1 MAGCPA
7 GHGCYGAGDDVRK
20 GPEAELNRRRKCQSF
35 FFDKIKLES
44 LTVYLPEGGVAST
57 GFDFPPPGTKKK

>member
-1 MAGCPA
+1 MDISRETWKYMLTN
-7 GHGCYGAGDDVRK
+7 HYV
-20 GPEAELNRRRKCQSF
+20 F

-44 LTVYLPEGGVAST
+44 LMVYLPEGGVTST